1 MSDVTRIALVGASGL
16 IGQSLMRLAVGR
28 GDLRLIGV
36 ARSEVPLP
44 RGARMEVLVADPA
57 NWADAIAAANASV
70 LVCALGT
77 TWKKSGQDEAAFR
90 AVDQDLV
97 LACARAAKAA
107 GIRQMIVVSS
117 VGADA
122 AAKNF
127 YLRVKGETEQ
137 QLAKAGL
144 TRLDVIRPGLL
155 RGARAE
161 LRPAERAGMVLSPL
175 ADLLMLGKYRKY
187 RSVKADVVARAIV
200 GLTREKAPG
209 RFVYEHD
216 AILRAARRGES
227 QL

>member
-1 MSDVTRIALVGASGL
+1 MSDVTRAALVGASGL
-16 IGQSLMRLAVGR
+16 IGQSLIRLAVGR
-28 GDLRLIGV
+28 TDLRLIGV

-44 RGARMEVLVADPA
+44 KGARMEVLVADPA
-57 NWADAIAAANASV
+57 NWGDAIAAANASV

-77 TWKKSGQDEAAFR
+77 TWKKAGKDEAAFR

-97 LACARAAKAA
+97 LACAHAAKAA

-117 VGADA
+117 AGADA

-137 QLAKAGL
+137 QLAKVGL
-144 TRLDVIRPGLL
+144 PRLDVIRPGLL
-155 RGARAE
+155 RGARGE
-161 LRPAERAGMVLSPL
+161 LRPAERMGMVLSPL